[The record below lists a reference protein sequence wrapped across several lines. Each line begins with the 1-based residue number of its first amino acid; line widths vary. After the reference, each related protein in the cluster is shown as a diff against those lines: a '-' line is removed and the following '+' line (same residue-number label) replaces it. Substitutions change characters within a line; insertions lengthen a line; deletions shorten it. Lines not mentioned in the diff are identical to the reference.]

1 MIIDSARSIL
11 LCIDVQERL
20 CPVVN
25 DPRKVLANGARLMKG
40 ASLLDVPILV
50 TEQYPQGIGPTMVDL
65 RDLAPKDAILQKMT
79 FSCAATPG
87 ILDRLRATGRS
98 QVVVFGTEAHVCV
111 LQSCLGLLV
120 EGFEVF
126 VVRDACSSR
135 ALSDEEAALERM
147 AQAGVAVVTTEMAL
161 FEWIGDSSRP
171 VFKAVHQ
178 TLIR

>member
-11 LCIDVQERL
+11 LVIDVQERL

-40 ASLLDVPILV
+40 AALMDVPIVV

-65 RDLAPKDAILQKMT
+65 RVLAPEGAILTKT
-79 FSCAATPG
+79 AFSCAREPAV
-87 ILDRLRATGRS
+87 LQRLCGLARS
-98 QVVVFGTEAHVCV
+98 QVVVCGTEAHVCV
-111 LQSCLGLLV
+111 LQSCLGLLQ

-135 ALSDEEAALERM
+135 SVADEDM
-147 AQAGVAVVTTEMAL
+147 AFARLANAGVAVVSTEMAL
-161 FEWIGDSSRP
+161 FEWLGDASSD
-171 VFKAVHQ
+171 VFKTVHQ